1 MTDIVILKIKVFIDM
16 EKKNNNR
23 VIIENGKVK
32 TIVDSDY
39 LTLEESRQLLHEMI
53 TKEYAL
59 P

>member
-1 MTDIVILKIKVFIDM
+1 M

-23 VIIENGKVK
+23 VIVENGKVK
-32 TIVDSDY
+32 TIVESDY

-53 TKEYAL
+53 AKVYAL